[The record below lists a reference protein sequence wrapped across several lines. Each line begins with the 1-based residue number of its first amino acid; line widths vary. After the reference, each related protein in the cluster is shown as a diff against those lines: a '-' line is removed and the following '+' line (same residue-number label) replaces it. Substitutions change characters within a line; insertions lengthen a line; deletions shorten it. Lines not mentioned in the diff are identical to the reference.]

1 MVDRGT
7 PSQLGSSGARQMN
20 DELLTL
26 CLADI
31 CRGNKAES
39 FANDPAGTVK
49 EYGLSPDAEKAILE
63 GDVVAMQ
70 ALGAHPVLTMYL
82 ARSMGVSPSEYM
94 RALRPQDQ
102 DVHSSGAS
110 AD

>member
-1 MVDRGT
+1 M
-7 PSQLGSSGARQMN
+7 S

-31 CRGNKAES
+31 CRGDKAES

-49 EYGLSPDAEKAILE
+49 EYGLSPDAEKAILDV
-63 GDVVAMQ
+63 DVVAMQ

-82 ARSMGVSPSEYM
+82 ARSRGVSPSEYM
-94 RALRPQDQ
+94 QALRSERESAHD
-102 DVHSSGAS
+102 SGTR